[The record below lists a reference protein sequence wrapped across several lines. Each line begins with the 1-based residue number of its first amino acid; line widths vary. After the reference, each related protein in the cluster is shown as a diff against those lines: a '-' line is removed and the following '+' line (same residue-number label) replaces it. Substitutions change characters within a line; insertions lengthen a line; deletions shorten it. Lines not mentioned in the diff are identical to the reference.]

1 MRQPLVWVDL
11 EMTGLDPE
19 RDVILEIAVI
29 VTDGQLAV
37 LEEGP
42 DLVLA
47 QPEEALA
54 GMRPVVAEMHAKSGL
69 DAAVRTATTS
79 LAQAEEQALAF
90 VRRHVPEP
98 RSAPLA
104 GNSIATDRAFL
115 RRWMPALEAHLH
127 YRNVDVSTV
136 KELARRWYPEAKKAA
151 PEKGGGHRAL
161 ADIRESIDELRFYRG
176 AIFRPP
182 PDQT

>member
-1 MRQPLVWVDL
+1 MRYPLVWVDL

-29 VTDGQLAV
+29 VTDGDLEIV
-37 LEEGP
+37 EEGP
-42 DLVLA
+42 DLVVT

-54 GMRPVVAEMHAKSGL
+54 AMGTVVADMHAKSGL
-69 DAAVRTATTS
+69 DAAVRTSAVT
-79 LAQAEEQALAF
+79 LAVAEQQVLAF
-90 VRRHVPEP
+90 VRGHVPSAK
-98 RSAPLA
+98 SAPLA

-115 RRWMPALEAHLH
+115 RRWMPELETHLH

-136 KELARRWYPEAKKAA
+136 KELARRWYPDAKKGA

-161 ADIRESIDELRFYRG
+161 ADIRESIDELRYYRTT
-176 AIFRPP
+176 IFR
-182 PDQT
+182 